1 MLIVGK
7 MLHAFGEASF
17 AIAYKQLRHRSHS
30 AHVVCDRF
38 ADLVQRW
45 LLRATNSIISPSEL
59 REINHRPAIPGGLW
73 GRSNM
78 PSLLRLS

>member
-17 AIAYKQLRHRSHS
+17 AIAYKKLCHRSHS
-30 AHVVCDRF
+30 AHAVCDRF

-45 LLRATNSIISPSEL
+45 PLRAANSIISPSEL
-59 REINHRPAIPGGLW
+59 RAINNRPPFLAACWVDPA
-73 GRSNM
+73 
-78 PSLLRLS
+78 